1 MQEVL
6 FSLFISSLC
15 VTLFYTI
22 RFHSS
27 TSHYFTFLSILY
39 ITLNPHIFRI
49 HYCRHEQ
56 FSSSLS
62 LPVCLSTSLPACPPP
77 SLPSYPPT
85 YLSVC
90 LPSSQISQPT
100 HISFLYTK
108 TESHT
113 IQFNNL
119 CLLFLYVSGHWDCL
133 LRLEREVKCLNTA
146 PKVAFSSDEAV
157 RTPLSMK
164 VKGFNSIE

>member
-49 HYCRHEQ
+49 HFCRHEQ

-62 LPVCLSTSLPACPPP
+62 LPVCLSTSLPACLP
-77 SLPSYPPT
+77 SLPTHQPT
-85 YLSVC
+85 CLSVYP
-90 LPSSQISQPT
+90 LLKFLNQPIYPSSIPKQ
-100 HISFLYTK
+100 
-108 TESHT
+108 SHT
-113 IQFNNL
+113 QFNSTTYAYFFCML
-119 CLLFLYVSGHWDCL
+119 VGTGTVY
-133 LRLEREVKCLNTA
+133 
-146 PKVAFSSDEAV
+146 
-157 RTPLSMK
+157 
-164 VKGFNSIE
+164 